1 MLYRSDEGKY
11 DLNFEPL
18 DLNLITEE
26 VVNEYKNISI
36 EKGVGINFRM
46 AGNIKI
52 KADQTLITRL
62 LINIIDN
69 VI

>member
-36 EKGVGINFRM
+36 EEGLHHLPP
-46 AGNIKI
+46 
-52 KADQTLITRL
+52 DL
-62 LINIIDN
+62 LCHILPL
-69 VI
+69 